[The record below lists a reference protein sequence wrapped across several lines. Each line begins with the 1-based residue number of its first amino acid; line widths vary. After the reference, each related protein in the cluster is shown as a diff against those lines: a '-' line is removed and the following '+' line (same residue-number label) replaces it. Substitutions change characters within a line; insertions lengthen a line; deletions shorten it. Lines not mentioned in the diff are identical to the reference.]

1 MANVMS
7 RFLGVI
13 LLGLVWAMTAIPCQG
28 ADEVQAAAV
37 GKEPLDVSADNI
49 EFNPET
55 GWAVAH
61 GSATKKV
68 HISYQG
74 MELEAD
80 EVRLNQ
86 QTKDVAARG
95 GVVFADGDRVWKGEE
110 ISGNFA
116 TRTFS
121 CGVFDLKAGVWYG
134 HAEGGERLQDGRSA
148 VTRPQVSTC
157 DLEHPHYSISA
168 KRIVYYPNGKFRAY
182 STVWRVGDVPVFYWP
197 LLLGDTQS
205 NGGNLEI
212 KPGYSSDWG
221 AYLLLSR
228 SYRLGD
234 YGRTKFML
242 DLRSKNGIAVGNQT
256 RLKLARSE
264 TDFLVYG
271 MYDMDAPETADGYN
285 RRFATEDTRFRLSL
299 YERLDV
305 SSDAVVRG
313 QINYLSDIDMFEDWF
328 KKEYD
333 ANPQPYSYLD
343 WTWNADT
350 FNLSVSA
357 RPQLNDFYT
366 VVEQMPE
373 VHFLFPRQQVLGLP
387 LYLQSD
393 LTFGHYEMS
402 WRQFDQ
408 PLLPGTEPLNAESYE
423 SWRAN
428 WVNNLYAPFSL
439 GEFQFVP
446 RAGFQAVWYS
456 DSSDA
461 KLTDPMLGALIAHD
475 NTNQS
480 YYPYSSLSEYDSD
493 GSGTTNFAG
502 ELGLEVSTKLYRSWN
517 DYKNGTLGLDGL
529 RHVVQPYANFTF
541 VSDPSEDR
549 ENLYFFDQN
558 DRLQEMNFLRVG
570 ADQRLQTRRHG
581 KIYTFARMQTYADF
595 HFKKQKYYSP
605 DATVSATEPDAEH
618 GTLGDLGNRI
628 EVHPRDGL
636 DFWNTVVFDMD
647 EGELNRAELG
657 MGIGQDE
664 RRRFTLAYIFR
675 NDYVPRSLYSMG
687 SSLLDFTGENNL
699 YAQPYEEA
707 QWLKAE
713 LTLPINAKTTGRL
726 TLAYDFVD
734 GEVARES
741 LEIIRDLHCWMGSV
755 AVGQDNGDF
764 FVSVM
769 LYLKAFPSMSVEGGI

>member
-13 LLGLVWAMTAIPCQG
+13 LLGLTWTIATTPCRG
-28 ADEVQAAAV
+28 ADEGQTPAV
-37 GKEPLDVSADNI
+37 PQTPLDVSADNI
-49 EFNPET
+49 EFSPET

-61 GSATKKV
+61 GSGTKKV
-68 HISYQG
+68 RVAYQG

-86 QTKDVAARG
+86 KTKDVAARG
-95 GVVFADGDRVWKGEE
+95 GVVFSDGDRVWKGEE

-116 TRTFS
+116 ARTFS
-121 CGVFDLKAGVWYG
+121 SGVFDLKAGVWYG
-134 HAEGGERLQDGRSA
+134 HADGGERLADGRAA
-148 VTRPQVSTC
+148 VTNSRISTC

-182 STVWRVGDVPVFYWP
+182 STVWRVGSVPVFYWP

-205 NGGNLEI
+205 DGGNIEI

-271 MYDMDAPETADGYN
+271 MYDMDTPETSSDYN
-285 RRFATEDTRFRLSL
+285 RRFAAEDTRFRLSL
-299 YERLDV
+299 YERLDL
-305 SSDAVVRG
+305 SSDAVLRAQV
-313 QINYLSDIDMFEDWF
+313 NFLSDIDMFEDWF
-328 KKEYD
+328 KQEYD

-343 WTWNADT
+343 WTWNANA

-357 RPQLNDFYT
+357 RPRLNDFYT
-366 VVEQMPE
+366 AVEQMPE
-373 VHFLFPRQQVLGLP
+373 VHFLFPRQQVFGLP
-387 LYLQSD
+387 VYLQSD

-402 WRQFDQ
+402 WREFD
-408 PLLPGTEPLNAESYE
+408 LPPVLNAESYE

-446 RAGFQAVWYS
+446 RAGLQLVWYS

-461 KLTDPMLGALIAHD
+461 RLTDAMLRTLIAND
-475 NTNQS
+475 NPNVITYQ
-480 YYPYSSLSEYDSD
+480 PSLSEYDSD
-493 GSGTTNFAG
+493 GSGTTNVAG

-529 RHVVQPYANFTF
+529 RHVIQPYANYTY

-549 ENLYFFDQN
+549 DNLYFFDQN

-595 HFKKQKYYSP
+595 HLKKQKYYSA
-605 DATVSATEPDAEH
+605 DATASATEPDAEH

-628 EVHPRDGL
+628 EIHPREGL

-657 MGIGQDE
+657 MGIGKDE
-664 RRRFTLAYIFR
+664 RLRFTLAYIFR

-699 YAQPYEEA
+699 YAQAYEES
-707 QWLKAE
+707 QWLKAQ

-755 AVGQDNGDF
+755 AIGQDNGDF

-769 LYLKAFPSMSVEGGI
+769 LSLKAFPSMRAEGGI